1 MPREK
6 AAIVMLRRKY
16 GYSTNQ
22 LADAFTRSASQIHR
36 ILKVNQALG
45 ALHLKDLRRLPCR
58 IKKLAAVRQRRQ
70 LRFYMGKWLGFI
82 LGVEDRPP

>member
-6 AAIVMLRRKY
+6 AAIIMLRRKY

-22 LADAFTRSASQIHR
+22 LAQAFTRSVSQVHHV
-36 ILKVNQALG
+36 LKVNQALG
-45 ALHLKDLRRLPCR
+45 LLHLKDLRRLPGR
-58 IKKLAAVRQRRQ
+58 IKKLAAARQRWQ

-82 LGVEDRPP
+82 LGVEAEPP